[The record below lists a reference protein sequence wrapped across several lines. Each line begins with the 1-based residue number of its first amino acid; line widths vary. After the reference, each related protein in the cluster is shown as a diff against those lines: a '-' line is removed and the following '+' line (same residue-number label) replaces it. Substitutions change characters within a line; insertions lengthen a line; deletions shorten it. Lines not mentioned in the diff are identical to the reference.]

1 LSRKKAKKGRK
12 GKGKNG
18 RVGQIVQSFL
28 FGDELD
34 DATSARVR
42 ELSGLFMIG
51 VSIWLFISLFSF
63 YTPSTTPSP
72 GARTW
77 VGGLVTT
84 WPSNPCTAWGWRP
97 TS

>member
-1 LSRKKAKKGRK
+1 MSRKKAKKGKK

-34 DATSARVR
+34 DATAARVR
-42 ELSGLFMIG
+42 ELSGLFMTG

-63 YTPSTTPSP
+63 YTPI
-72 GARTW
+72 
-77 VGGLVTT
+77 
-84 WPSNPCTAWGWRP
+84 
-97 TS
+97 